1 LIGMDIRLAGMR
13 RTHLRKHD
21 NILKRLL
28 IHVVGANLGSLLRN
42 RYGSGT
48 PRSLQG
54 LSVAVRFLLHWS
66 HARAIPKNTSYSPWE
81 VTCGRTVSPYDHPNL
96 CPHFSHSEIQK
107 LTSPQPASLGSE
119 RGFFALA
126 Y

>member
-66 HARAIPKNTSYSPWE
+66 HARAIPKNTSYSPRE
-81 VTCGRTVSPYDHPNL
+81 VTRGRIVPPYYRSDL
-96 CPHFSHSEIQK
+96 CSHFSHSESHK
-107 LTSPQPASLGSE
+107 LTSPRAARLG
-119 RGFFALA
+119 
-126 Y
+126 